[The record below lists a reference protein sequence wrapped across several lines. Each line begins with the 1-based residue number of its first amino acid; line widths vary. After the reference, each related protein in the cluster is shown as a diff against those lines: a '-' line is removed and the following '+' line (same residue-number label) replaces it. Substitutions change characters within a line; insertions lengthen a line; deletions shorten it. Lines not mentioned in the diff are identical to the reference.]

1 MRRWKRRM
9 EGAKVRMMQEA
20 MVAVVMVAE
29 KRERARL
36 RARWEGGQ
44 GQQCKGEMTREE
56 VRGRRRRR
64 GR

>member
-1 MRRWKRRM
+1 MIRWRM
-9 EGAKVRMMQEA
+9 EGEKVRMMQEA

-64 GR
+64 GRC

>member
-1 MRRWKRRM
+1 MIRWRM
-9 EGAKVRMMQEA
+9 EMEKVRMIQEA

-56 VRGRRRRR
+56 VRGSRRRR

>member
-1 MRRWKRRM
+1 MIRWRM
-9 EGAKVRMMQEA
+9 EREKVRMMQEA

-44 GQQCKGEMTREE
+44 GQQCKGEITREE
-56 VRGRRRRR
+56 VRGRSRR
-64 GR
+64 